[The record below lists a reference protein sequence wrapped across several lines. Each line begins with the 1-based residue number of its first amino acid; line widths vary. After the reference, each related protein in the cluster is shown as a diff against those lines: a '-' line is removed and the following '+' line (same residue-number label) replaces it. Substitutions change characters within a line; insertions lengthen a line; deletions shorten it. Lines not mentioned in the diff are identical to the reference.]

1 MEIYKPHLTYVSKK
15 LGFVLDGKVICDYRW
30 FDDLTE
36 LESNNFEHMPAIKTN
51 YLETKFEHPNF
62 KTMYLKLSDQGSC

>member
-1 MEIYKPHLTYVSKK
+1 MEIYKPHLTYVIKK

-36 LESNNFEHMPAIKTN
+36 LESNNF
-51 YLETKFEHPNF
+51 
-62 KTMYLKLSDQGSC
+62 